1 LKGNRLKILTKLLTV
16 IVLLAIILALG
27 LFILIQSNYVAKP
40 LEKILSN
47 YLGLDTKIQNI
58 EFNIKYPET
67 ILFENV
73 KIGDFFKTDK
83 LYLEFDY
90 SKILD
95 RKLYIKELNLIDSK
109 INITKL
115 QHNESKFEKALKD
128 LYINKAVIK
137 NIDLEDTSLML
148 DDGIIELTNIHL
160 IKNHK
165 LNKFPNMS
173 LSLYSPKLKIGK
185 FNLQEINLK
194 AKYNN
199 DRKTAVIQKLKFD
212 FGDGNINTELSINKL
227 NKSIKVNKFELTDIS
242 HLEDLFSQLLQSTNL
257 KNEWNF
263 AIYNGRLSNC
273 SYSNKVTKT
282 TLLGINLSID
292 KILGDINQ
300 LHEINLD
307 GTINKL
313 IKDNVIFADIFLNYN
328 QPTNLPWN
336 SLQVKGNVLDGS
348 FEGFF
353 TYDRNNN
360 SLTINSLIAD
370 QIVLPEI
377 NPDKH
382 SDLLD
387 ISSFDSVYIKSLQL
401 SHISHSSMDQN
412 SYPIILKNGNIYARN
427 MTIKEGYLDKIMD
440 SSSSL
445 EFNFDN
451 LFINNTDISDL
462 LIILRSSDEK
472 ISSKYARCKINNT
485 DAKLNLYFNTVQKD
499 LLIDYL
505 GKDFPIGSINSLI
518 PNHNIAGLGDIK
530 IQSHLTLNSAL
541 PLQVALKS
549 LNAEL
554 SINDLY
560 VGNFDIETFV
570 KTKSNDISTRLTNSN
585 SSQKNFFAPD
595 STLKLNYDDNGKL
608 TFSGNA
614 NTFDKKYI
622 FNGKYNKSVPD
633 FNDLNITVIKNESN
647 KHQKNTEYILEKSS
661 VKQNTII
668 PEINALTETQD
679 LPGSTD

>member
-1 LKGNRLKILTKLLTV
+1 MKILTKLLTV

-212 FGDGNINTELSINKL
+212 FGDGNINTEL
-227 NKSIKVNKFELTDIS
+227 
-242 HLEDLFSQLLQSTNL
+242 
-257 KNEWNF
+257 
-263 AIYNGRLSNC
+263 
-273 SYSNKVTKT
+273 
-282 TLLGINLSID
+282 
-292 KILGDINQ
+292 
-300 LHEINLD
+300 
-307 GTINKL
+307 
-313 IKDNVIFADIFLNYN
+313 
-328 QPTNLPWN
+328 
-336 SLQVKGNVLDGS
+336 
-348 FEGFF
+348 
-353 TYDRNNN
+353 
-360 SLTINSLIAD
+360 
-370 QIVLPEI
+370 
-377 NPDKH
+377 
-382 SDLLD
+382 
-387 ISSFDSVYIKSLQL
+387 
-401 SHISHSSMDQN
+401 
-412 SYPIILKNGNIYARN
+412 
-427 MTIKEGYLDKIMD
+427 
-440 SSSSL
+440 
-445 EFNFDN
+445 
-451 LFINNTDISDL
+451 
-462 LIILRSSDEK
+462 
-472 ISSKYARCKINNT
+472 
-485 DAKLNLYFNTVQKD
+485 LNLN
-499 LLIDYL
+499 
-505 GKDFPIGSINSLI
+505 
-518 PNHNIAGLGDIK
+518 
-530 IQSHLTLNSAL
+530 
-541 PLQVALKS
+541 
-549 LNAEL
+549 
-554 SINDLY
+554 
-560 VGNFDIETFV
+560 
-570 KTKSNDISTRLTNSN
+570 
-585 SSQKNFFAPD
+585 
-595 STLKLNYDDNGKL
+595 
-608 TFSGNA
+608 
-614 NTFDKKYI
+614 
-622 FNGKYNKSVPD
+622 
-633 FNDLNITVIKNESN
+633 
-647 KHQKNTEYILEKSS
+647 
-661 VKQNTII
+661 
-668 PEINALTETQD
+668 
-679 LPGSTD
+679 